1 MTAKNIL
8 IVAIATLVPCA
19 AQSVR
24 ADFNADGFTDVA
36 IGAPG
41 ESVEGAANAG
51 AVYVIY
57 GNSSGLTTSSP
68 TPAAQRWT
76 RQSEGIPG
84 VSTANDRFG
93 ASVAAG
99 DVNNDGFADLA
110 IGIPNDGELDY
121 GAVVII
127 YGSVQ
132 GLTTTAQSAPA
143 PSSLTLLPYRSTETL
158 NSILGSTEFVA
169 PWINLK
175 VGSTDYSL
183 FLDYARLGSSLAV
196 GDFDGDGNVDLAIGG
211 PDATLY
217 RRSCLNLPGD
227 DCTTDKTG
235 MVLAI
240 YGARST
246 PLSGTSRKAILLQEG
261 NENDEY
267 DHFGFSLA
275 AADFTGDGKTDLA
288 IGIPYEDV
296 VVYNTSTA
304 HTESIAGAGRV
315 EVIYGCTSTLNNCGR
330 ISFSQ
335 ATPGVPSSPEPS
347 DFFGYSLA
355 AGDFNGDFRA
365 DLAIG
370 VPSENVGDI
379 VNAGAVNVL
388 YAGAGGLQGDG
399 AQIWTQNS
407 IYGSSPSVFEGSP
420 SEAHDQFGFSLAAG
434 DFNGDLR
441 TDLAIG
447 VPFEDIVSDR
457 TGTLTVIQ
465 NAGQVDIVY
474 GSPSGLST
482 QGRAPQ
488 MYHQDSI
495 NIEGIAEAND
505 NFGAS
510 LSAPSLGSDS
520 RRDLLIGVPGD
531 RANNV
536 ACGAVNVLYAS
547 SQSNGLS
554 SFGDQLWRPAAGG
567 VPGSCLSGSQFGGA
581 VR

>member
-19 AQSVR
+19 AQSIR
-24 ADFNADGFTDVA
+24 ADFNADGFSDVA

-84 VSTANDRFG
+84 VSAANDRFG

-99 DVNNDGFADLA
+99 DVNNDGF
-110 IGIPNDGELDY
+110 P
-121 GAVVII
+121 
-127 YGSVQ
+127 
-132 GLTTTAQSAPA
+132 
-143 PSSLTLLPYRSTETL
+143 
-158 NSILGSTEFVA
+158 
-169 PWINLK
+169 
-175 VGSTDYSL
+175 
-183 FLDYARLGSSLAV
+183 
-196 GDFDGDGNVDLAIGG
+196 
-211 PDATLY
+211 
-217 RRSCLNLPGD
+217 
-227 DCTTDKTG
+227 
-235 MVLAI
+235 
-240 YGARST
+240 
-246 PLSGTSRKAILLQEG
+246 
-261 NENDEY
+261 
-267 DHFGFSLA
+267 
-275 AADFTGDGKTDLA
+275 
-288 IGIPYEDV
+288 
-296 VVYNTSTA
+296 
-304 HTESIAGAGRV
+304 
-315 EVIYGCTSTLNNCGR
+315 
-330 ISFSQ
+330 
-335 ATPGVPSSPEPS
+335 
-347 DFFGYSLA
+347 
-355 AGDFNGDFRA
+355 

-510 LSAPSLGSDS
+510 LSAPPLGSDS

-547 SQSNGLS
+547 SQNNGLS
-554 SFGDQLWRPAAGG
+554 SFGDQLWRPGAGG
-567 VPGSCLSGSQFGGA
+567 VPGSCSSGSQFGGA